1 MNSGVCYA
9 GLSRESQGDGKGVVS
24 MRENKDDRIAR
35 IDDIDLREYI
45 KSRGGK
51 LTISRKP
58 ILRG

>member
-1 MNSGVCYA
+1 
-9 GLSRESQGDGKGVVS
+9 
-24 MRENKDDRIAR
+24 MREKRDNRIAR